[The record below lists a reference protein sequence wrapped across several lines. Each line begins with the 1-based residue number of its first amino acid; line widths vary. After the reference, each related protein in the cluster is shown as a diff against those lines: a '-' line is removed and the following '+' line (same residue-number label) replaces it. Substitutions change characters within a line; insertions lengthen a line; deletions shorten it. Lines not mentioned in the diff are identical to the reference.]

1 MNLVAHRQLIEPGLA
16 GLSIAEQC
24 SLLGVARSSIYY
36 QPRGESPENLA
47 LMLEMDKLYTAHP
60 YFGVERIQAHLPAPF
75 TGVNTKRV
83 RRLLRLMGIMAIY
96 PPFNRQKTSMPNP
109 EHEVFPYLLRGLSI
123 ERPNQVWSTDIT
135 YVPMK
140 DGFMYLCAV
149 MDWFSRFVLS
159 WTLSNTMEVGFCK
172 EALEAA
178 LEKWGKPEIFN
189 TDQGS
194 QFTSRQFTQ
203 VLKNG
208 QIAISMDGKGR
219 ALDNVF
225 IERLWRSV
233 KYEDIYLHAYASGL
247 ELYDGLEKYFYFYN
261 DHRKHQSLN
270 ERTPSAVFKTM
281 T

>member
-1 MNLVAHRQLIEPGLA
+1 MSLAAQRQLVEPGLA
-16 GLSIAEQC
+16 GLSLAEQC
-24 SLLGVARSSIYY
+24 SLLGFARSSIYY
-36 QPRGESPENLA
+36 QPRGESAENLA

-60 YFGVERIQAHLPAPF
+60 YFGVERMQAHLPEPF
-75 TGVNTKRV
+75 TGVNIKRV
-83 RRLLRLMGIMAIY
+83 RRLLRLMGIMAVY
-96 PPFNRQKTSMPNP
+96 PPLNGQKTSVPSP
-109 EHEVFPYLLRGLSI
+109 EHEVFPYLLRGLRI

-159 WTLSNTMEVGFCK
+159 WTLSNTMGVAFCK
-172 EALEAA
+172 EALEIA
-178 LEKWGKPEIFN
+178 LGKWGKPEIFN

-203 VLKNG
+203 VLKDG
-208 QIAISMDGKGR
+208 HIAISMDGKGR

-233 KYEDIYLHAYASGL
+233 KYEDIYLRSYDNGL

-261 DHRKHQSLN
+261 GHRKHQSLDN
-270 ERTPSAVFKTM
+270 RTPSAVFKTKA
-281 T
+281 

>member
-1 MNLVAHRQLIEPGLA
+1 MA

-36 QPRGESPENLA
+36 RPRGESVENLS

-60 YFGVERIQAHLPAPF
+60 YFGVERMQAHLPEPY
-75 TGVNTKRV
+75 TGVNIKRV
-83 RRLLRLMGIMAIY
+83 RRLLRLMGIMAVY
-96 PPFNRQKTSMPNP
+96 PPLNGQRTSVPNP
-109 EHEVFPYLLRGLSI
+109 EHEVYPYLLRGLRI
-123 ERPNQVWSTDIT
+123 EYPNQVWSTDIT

-159 WTLSNTMEVGFCK
+159 WTLSNTMGVEFCK
-172 EALEAA
+172 EALVTA
-178 LEKWGKPEIFN
+178 LGRWGKPEIFN

-194 QFTSRQFTQ
+194 QFTSRKFTQ
-203 VLKNG
+203 VLKDR
-208 QIAISMDGKGR
+208 QVAISMDGRGR

-233 KYEDIYLHAYASGL
+233 KYEDIYLRSYANGL

-261 DHRKHQSLN
+261 DHRKHQSLDN
-270 ERTPSAVFKTM
+270 KTPSEAFKTK